1 MATVN
6 GLLVVLISPK
16 GQLFHIQ
23 ALLTRPRTWQTS
35 LLVTPTTLKSTS
47 ERPNLYSCHI
57 YVQILRNMYEKYPRL
72 SLSIYSEVRNASAYF
87 TTSCSYLWS
96 AHHIFMHPTLD
107 ISSVI
112 LDILCVYQIYIESSL
127 NIICCHF
134 TYFMLSLSIYA
145 VGSTYISSYFVYI
158 STTLCWFRGRIT
170 GNSTNNTD
178 HKAGD

>member
-1 MATVN
+1 
-6 GLLVVLISPK
+6 
-16 GQLFHIQ
+16 
-23 ALLTRPRTWQTS
+23 
-35 LLVTPTTLKSTS
+35 
-47 ERPNLYSCHI
+47 
-57 YVQILRNMYEKYPRL
+57 MYEKYPRL

-178 HKAGD
+178 HKAGDSNVIIIYYYYQSSKGSCNEATPTQVSNSL

>member
-1 MATVN
+1 MTTYSIISSIV
-6 GLLVVLISPK
+6 LLHSQFNRSSPN
-16 GQLFHIQ
+16 
-23 ALLTRPRTWQTS
+23 
-35 LLVTPTTLKSTS
+35 TS

-57 YVQILRNMYEKYPRL
+57 YVQILRNIYEKYPRL

-145 VGSTYISSYFVYI
+145 VGSTYISSYVVY
-158 STTLCWFRGRIT
+158 F
-170 GNSTNNTD
+170 
-178 HKAGD
+178 K